1 MENKPTDERLIEEI
15 RGFREDM
22 RSSVRNALWVFAG
35 AVLLVCLFFGRPL
48 PKITIEKDYIVFAAF
63 GVAAAL
69 GLYLVG
75 LMFQAFFNAR
85 IRRRH
90 QRENLAILSGR
101 TAGAASRRN
110 P

>member
-1 MENKPTDERLIEEI
+1 MEEKPTDERLIEEI
-15 RGFREDM
+15 RGFRQDM

-35 AVLLVCLFFGRPL
+35 SVVLVCLVFGPPL
-48 PKITIEKDYIVFAAF
+48 PKIHIDKDYVVFAAF

-69 GLYLVG
+69 GLYLVAR
-75 LMFQAFFNAR
+75 MFQAIFNAQ

-90 QRENLAILSGR
+90 QRESFAILSGR
-101 TAGAASRRN
+101 TAGASRRD